1 VTSER
6 RGIAARLGIVAL
18 NIPLSGLGLL
28 RIGHGRA
35 GALFIAAPLAA
46 YLAIVLYYALG
57 PVLTFRVWI
66 VLVGSAVAIWLLA
79 ILLSGWM
86 SWGRSAERHSPD
98 HWWSRWYGL
107 LGIWAVSLALPLSV
121 DAQRY
126 YRGFYVPS
134 EAMTPTLA
142 RDDRFVARMDGSGEL
157 RRGDIVLV
165 RSPHGAIYVSRI
177 AALAG
182 DRIAMTEGT
191 VILNGRPVVQRS
203 VGPGEGGARRLAE
216 QFPGEAQPHE
226 IQDSG
231 MTMGDEFAEVT
242 VRPGHIFLLGD
253 NRDHAADSRFSAD
266 QYGLG
271 QRALEDV
278 LGRPLFFYSWTGGGK
293 AGRPVR

>member
-1 VTSER
+1 MTAER
-6 RGIAARLGIVAL
+6 RGIAARLGIAAL
-18 NIPLSGLGLL
+18 NVPLSGLGLL
-28 RIGHGRA
+28 RTGHGRA
-35 GALFIAAPLAA
+35 GALFIAAPLGA
-46 YLAIVLYYALG
+46 YLAITLYYAFG
-57 PVLTFRVWI
+57 PVLSFPVWI
-66 VLVGSAVAIWLLA
+66 ALVGSAAAIWLLA
-79 ILLSGWM
+79 ILLSAWM
-86 SWGRSAERHSPD
+86 SWRRSAERQGQN

-107 LGIWAVSLALPLSV
+107 LGIWAISLAVPLSI

-126 YRGFYVPS
+126 YRSFYVPS
-134 EAMTPTLA
+134 EAMTPTLVA
-142 RDDRFVARMDGSGEL
+142 KDRFVARMDGSGEL

-191 VILNGRPVVQRS
+191 VILNGRPVVQRP

-231 MTMGDEFAEVT
+231 MTMGDEFAEIT

-266 QYGLG
+266 QQGLG

-278 LGRPLFFYSWTGGGK
+278 RGRPLFFYGWTGGGK